1 MKTCGTRDRGV
12 DDRILLDELS
22 RGNDSAFW
30 SIWEAYSNHLYVVCL
45 RHLRGVHSDAADA
58 ASRSMLTARN
68 RLPDYAQQIE
78 NLEAWLTRL
87 TCNVCLDIHRERRRE
102 SRTGLDVVEVS
113 EEEQRTSRLASA
125 TPEEECLQAEALRI
139 VTSAIRELPPRLR
152 EIAELRFLEDL
163 EYDDIARRLDITQES
178 ARKRLQQARGMLSDR
193 LGRSLSL
200 RAPAGKS
207 GPLIRSRPTP
217 ASDDGRARRR

>member
-1 MKTCGTRDRGV
+1 
-12 DDRILLDELS
+12 
-22 RGNDSAFW
+22 
-30 SIWEAYSNHLYVVCL
+30 
-45 RHLRGVHSDAADA
+45 
-58 ASRSMLTARN
+58 MLTARN

-102 SRTGLDVVEVS
+102 SRTGIDVVEVS
-113 EEEQRTSRLASA
+113 EEEQRKSRRASA